1 MTYLVT
7 GAGPV
12 GATVAEQL
20 AARGERV
27 RLATRSGSGPQ
38 HQLIERIRLN
48 VNDRTGLR
56 AAAEGVTAVFHC
68 IHGSKYQAA
77 AWRAELPGAERAVMD
92 VALEVGAPVVFPES
106 LYSYGQVTGPMS
118 ETTPSSATT
127 GKLGVRADLIRAR
140 AEHATHTV
148 SMVASDFYG
157 PRVRTALAGERM
169 IPRLL
174 VGQSVQT
181 LGRLDTPHS
190 FTYVPDLAAAMIAA
204 AAEPEAWDRVL
215 HAPTA
220 PALTQRE
227 LVRAFADAAGVP
239 APRIITVPIW
249 ALRALGVVSGQV
261 REAAETGYMLERPFV
276 MTSSVTEELLGL
288 RPTPLSEGIRATLD
302 YWRSCEH
309 MGSEVGGADYVA

>member
-1 MTYLVT
+1 MSYLVT

-20 AARGERV
+20 AARGEQV

-38 HQLIERIRLN
+38 HQLIERIRLD
-48 VNDRTGLR
+48 VNDRAGLR
-56 AAAEGVTAVFHC
+56 AAAQGATAIFHC
-68 IHGSKYQAA
+68 IHGSKYEAA
-77 AWRAELPGAERAVMD
+77 AWRAELPGAERTVMD
-92 VALEVGAPVVFPES
+92 VAAEVGAVVVFPES
-106 LYSYGQVTGPMS
+106 LYSYGRVSGPMT
-118 ETTPSSATT
+118 EATPSSATT

-140 AEHATHTV
+140 AEHAAHTV

-157 PRVRTALAGERM
+157 PRVRKALAGERM

-174 VGQSVQT
+174 AGQSVQT
-181 LGRLDTPHS
+181 LGRLDVVHS

-227 LVRAFADAAGVP
+227 LIRAFAGTAGVP
-239 APRIITVPIW
+239 VPRIVTVPIW
-249 ALRALGVVSGQV
+249 ALRTLGAVSGQM

-276 MTSSVTEELLGL
+276 MTASVTEELLDL
-288 RPTPLSEGIRATLD
+288 RPTPLAEGIRATLA
-302 YWRSCEH
+302 YWRSCEQV
-309 MGSEVGGADYVA
+309 GGAVGGADYVA

>member
-1 MTYLVT
+1 MSYLVT

-20 AARGERV
+20 AARGEQV

-38 HQLIERIRLN
+38 HQLIERIRLD
-48 VNDRTGLR
+48 VNDRAGLR
-56 AAAEGVTAVFHC
+56 AAAQGATAIFHC
-68 IHGSKYQAA
+68 VHGSKYEAA
-77 AWRAELPGAERAVMD
+77 AWRAELPGAERTVMD
-92 VALEVGAPVVFPES
+92 VAAEVGAVVVFPES
-106 LYSYGQVTGPMS
+106 LYSYGRVSGPMT
-118 ETTPSSATT
+118 EATPSSATT

-140 AEHATHTV
+140 AEHAAHTV

-157 PRVRTALAGERM
+157 PRVRKALAGERM

-174 VGQSVQT
+174 AGQSVQT
-181 LGRLDTPHS
+181 LGRLDVVHS

-204 AAEPEAWDRVL
+204 ATEPEAWDRVL

-227 LVRAFADAAGVP
+227 LIRAFADAAGVP
-239 APRIITVPIW
+239 VPRIITVPIW
-249 ALRALGVVSGQV
+249 ALRALGAVSGQM

-276 MTSSVTEELLGL
+276 MTASVTEELLDL
-288 RPTPLSEGIRATLD
+288 RPTPLAEGIRATLA
-302 YWRSCEH
+302 YWRSCEQV
-309 MGSEVGGADYVA
+309 GGAVGGADYVA

>member
-20 AARGERV
+20 AARGEHV

-38 HQLIERIRLN
+38 HPLIERIRLD
-48 VNDRTGLR
+48 VNDRAGLR
-56 AAAEGVTAVFHC
+56 AAAEGVIAIFHC
-68 IHGSKYQAA
+68 IHGSKYEAA

-92 VALEVGAPVVFPES
+92 TAAEVGAVVVFPES

-118 ETTPSSATT
+118 EATPSSATT
-127 GKLGVRADLIRAR
+127 GKLGVRAELIRAR
-140 AEHATHTV
+140 AEHAAHTV

-169 IPRLL
+169 VPRLL
-174 VGQSVQT
+174 AGQSVQT
-181 LGRLDTPHS
+181 LGRLDVVHS

-204 AAEPEAWDRVL
+204 AEEPEAWDRVL

-227 LVRAFADAAGVP
+227 LIRAFAEAAGVP
-239 APRIITVPIW
+239 VPRILTVPIGV
-249 ALRALGVVSGQV
+249 LRALGVFSGQI
-261 REAAETGYMLERPFV
+261 REAAETGYMLDRPFV
-276 MTSSVTEELLGL
+276 MTSAVTEELLGL
-288 RPTPLSEGIRATLD
+288 RPTPPAEGIRATLA
-302 YWRSCEH
+302 YWRSSEH
-309 MGSEVGGADYVA
+309 VGGVVGGAD